1 MTQKENSEGGFVPTL
16 FDPVVLGALQARN
29 RAIMAPLTR
38 ARATRGHVPTPI
50 MADYYAQR
58 ASAGLIIAEA
68 TGISREAV
76 GWPYAPGIWSDE
88 QVKAWKPVTQG
99 VHAKGGLIIAQLWH
113 MGRMAHSAVTGI
125 QPVSASATTMPGDAH
140 TYDGKKPFELARPLL
155 TEEIPGLIA
164 DYVCGARNAI
174 AAGFDGVQI
183 HAANGQLI
191 DQFLRNSSNGR
202 FDEYGGSVEN
212 RIRLLDQ
219 VTRAVA
225 DAIGADRTA
234 VRLSPNG
241 ESYGVDD
248 SNPIPLFTGA
258 ADMLD
263 AIGIAFLELREPG
276 PDGSFGSTDVPRLSP
291 LLRNHFKGPLILNS
305 DYDLA
310 RAKFDLD
317 SGLAD
322 AISFGRPF
330 LANPDLV
337 DRLREGTSLNKDHMA
352 TYYSQGAEGYT
363 DYPTLAEGIA
373 TA

>member
-1 MTQKENSEGGFVPTL
+1 MPTL
-16 FDPVVLGALQARN
+16 FDPIQLGALRATN

-38 ARATRGHVPTPI
+38 ARATRDHVPTAI

-58 ASAGLIIAEA
+58 ASAGLIIGEA
-68 TGISREAV
+68 TGVSRQSI

-88 QVKAWKPVTQG
+88 QVQAWKPVTRA
-99 VHAKGGLIIAQLWH
+99 VHDKGGSIIAQLWH
-113 MGRMAHSAVTGI
+113 MGRMAHSAVTGLR
-125 QPVSASATTMPGDAH
+125 PVSSSVSTMPGEAH
-140 TYDGKKPFELARPLL
+140 TYDGKQAFDEARPMTL
-155 TEEIPGLIA
+155 EEIPALID
-164 DYVCGARNAI
+164 DYVRAARHAI

-191 DQFLRNSSNGR
+191 DQFLRDGVNTR
-202 FDEYGGSVEN
+202 TDDYGGSIDN
-212 RIRLLDQ
+212 RVRLLKQ
-219 VTRAVA
+219 VTQAVA
-225 DAIGADRTA
+225 AVVGADRTA

-248 SNPIPLFTGA
+248 SNPAPLFTA
-258 ADMLD
+258 AAQALN

-276 PDGSFGSTDVPRLSP
+276 PDGTFGATDVPRLSP
-291 LLRNHFKGPLILNS
+291 LIRRHFTGPLVLNS
-305 DYDLA
+305 DYDLKRA
-310 RAKFDLD
+310 REDLD

-337 DRLREGTSLNKDHMA
+337 QRLRTGAPLNKDRMD

-363 DYPTLAEGIA
+363 DYPNEREVQDSPA
-373 TA
+373 